1 MKSLIQHIDNF
12 VTYLLKE
19 KGYSS
24 FTINAYKND
33 LYQFQR
39 FLPGLPIHALNTH
52 HIRNFLDYL
61 FQKKYSNTTLARK
74 LSSLRSFFR
83 YCLKCGIINTD
94 PLVSITCPK
103 RRRQLPGFLRKE
115 PLTNKLVYEEGK
127 TTATETSL
135 KELRDTA
142 IIQLL
147 YATGI
152 RLREL
157 VQLNIRDVKFDS
169 GIIRVTGK
177 GGRER
182 IVPTGKH
189 CLICLDNY
197 LNFRIIH
204 YGAPVLD
211 EPLFWGHIHRRI
223 NPRSVQRI
231 VARKLNAIGEGMNV
245 HPHMLRHSFA
255 THLMDSGADLKAV
268 QELLGH
274 KNLSTT
280 QIYTHVST
288 EKLCAEYNQAHP
300 RAGRNQAETRKIK
313 NLSNRKDLPM

>member
-1 MKSLIQHIDNF
+1 LKSLTKHIDNF
-12 VTYLLKE
+12 ITYLLKE

-24 FTINAYKND
+24 FTISAYKND

-39 FLPGLPIHALNTH
+39 FLPGLTLRAVNTH

-61 FQKKYSNTTLARK
+61 FQKNYSNTTLARK

-94 PLVSITCPK
+94 PLIPITNPK

-115 PLTNKLVYEEGK
+115 LLTSKLIRDEGK
-127 TTATETSL
+127 TTTTETTL
-135 KELRDTA
+135 NEIRDTA

-157 VQLNIRDVKFDS
+157 VQLNIRHVQFDS
-169 GIIRVTGK
+169 GTLRVFGK
-177 GGRER
+177 GRKER
-182 IVPTGKH
+182 IVPTGKR
-189 CLICLDNY
+189 CLMSLRNY
-197 LNFRIIH
+197 LNFRAKQ
-204 YGAPVLD
+204 YGNPAYD
-211 EPLFWGHIHRRI
+211 EPLFWGRTHRRI

-231 VARKLNAIGEGMNV
+231 VARKLNEIGEGVNV

-255 THLMDSGADLKAV
+255 THLMDNGADLKAV

-280 QIYTHVST
+280 QIYTHVSI

-300 RAGRNQAETRKIK
+300 RAAGNQSDISKMK
-313 NLSNRKDLPM
+313 NLSNRKDSPM